1 MIIKT
6 NVYNYFKYSVSNTP
20 KAQVVAKLFFLES
33 VDTVFFLVY
42 GATFLE
48 SNTKQEYSNCKIGVK
63 YQIKYEIDM
72 YKE

>member
-20 KAQVVAKLFFLES
+20 KAQVVAKL
-33 VDTVFFLVY
+33 FFLVY